1 MGACPE
7 FCLYHLMELKPG
19 EETASL
25 AELKPDGDPTAGSIT
40 DSSTN
45 MPLFRWRTQQ
55 IGSGTQSAQ
64 EDTQPQDLAIL
75 HKAGETQ
82 VAAVIKPGTDSTKP
96 LRLLPEHAT
105 LNDVASVLRSKNSG
119 PYEITFDVMF
129 EQEAVYRT
137 IKESQILSNKLV
149 EDLFGL
155 RPEEVF
161 WCGWFDQARAWK
173 ATIPRKRHGIWMA
186 GGGFMENDIH
196 GSQQYIPLANVRIPE
211 EILEKLRHPGEGAR
225 DANL

>member
-25 AELKPDGDPTAGSIT
+25 AELRPDGNPTAGSII
-40 DSSTN
+40 DSKAN
-45 MPLFRWRTQQ
+45 LPLFRWRTQQ
-55 IGSGTQSAQ
+55 IGSGTQSAEGAAQ
-64 EDTQPQDLAIL
+64 SQDRAIS
-75 HKAGETQ
+75 HKAGENQ
-82 VAAVIKPGTDSTKP
+82 VAPVLKSGTESTQP
-96 LRLLPEHAT
+96 PRLLPEHAT

-129 EQEAVYRT
+129 EQEAVYHT

-155 RPEEVF
+155 KPEEVY

-173 ATIPRKRHGIWMA
+173 ATIPRKRHGTWMA

-196 GSQQYIPLANVRIPE
+196 GSQQYIPLANVPISE
-211 EILEKLRHPGEGAR
+211 EILARLRHPGEGA
-225 DANL
+225 